1 MLTLL
6 TTALW
11 AGAVAFAAHRFAVA
25 WERVAALQVPP
36 APPGALTPR
45 DAVVV
50 PDDLLGVALQE
61 TETWAQ
67 EEVIRAIREKYELF
81 GDWNRVRA
89 SFGVGRRD

>member
-1 MLTLL
+1 MLVSLSV
-6 TTALW
+6 ALW
-11 AGAVAFAAHRFAVA
+11 AGAFAYAAHRLAVA

-36 APPGALTPR
+36 PASVPPTPIE
-45 DAVVV
+45 VVEI

-61 TETWAQ
+61 TEAWAQ

-81 GDWNRVRA
+81 GDWNRVRS

>member
-1 MLTLL
+1 MLALL

-36 APPGALTPR
+36 GAPTPR

>member
-1 MLTLL
+1 MCVTLL
-6 TTALW
+6 TTAIW
-11 AGAVAFAAHRFAVA
+11 AGAGAFAAHRLAVA
-25 WERVAALQVPP
+25 WERVAALQVPGLP
-36 APPGALTPR
+36 SPP
-45 DAVVV
+45 AVVEI
-50 PDDLLGVALQE
+50 PEDLLAVAMQE